1 MTKKTTPK
9 AEKPKDLASLL
20 QGLADAIRRSP
31 LDLTNPYALV
41 LEFGRAFAP
50 QPKAKEIRWGKKKR
64 CYDNAFD
71 LLGLHPELT
80 YCEGF
85 VLAGPAL
92 FPVEHAWC
100 VDEAGK
106 VVDNTLREPGVGYF
120 GIPFDSKW
128 VVRMVGSGADSLVDQ
143 LLLSKKIP
151 KTAIAKVK

>member
-1 MTKKTTPK
+1 MTTKKDLPTMLQGWADAVRRSTC
-9 AEKPKDLASLL
+9 DLA
-20 QGLADAIRRSP
+20 
-31 LDLTNPYALV
+31 NPYALV
-41 LEFGRAFAP
+41 LELGRAFVP
-50 QPKAKEIRWGKKKR
+50 QPEPQGVKWGKKKR

-71 LLGLHPELT
+71 LLGLHPTLT

-100 VDEAGK
+100 VDEAGN

-128 VVRMVGSGADSLVDQ
+128 VVRKVGSGADSLVDQ

-151 KTAIAKVK
+151 KTAIAKPYRR